1 MEQKI
6 VISDQVYTIDTREEN
21 PEMFAKLAKAMT
33 IYYDLKEKYEQIK
46 EEYDLA
52 HYRMEQM
59 FGKGFEEV
67 GLKKMSD
74 KYLTITYIPE
84 TQGTTKISR
93 EPSKEKMIEIMNQL
107 GIDEEEYMETVEKT
121 TGKRKAYI
129 KETTK

>member
-1 MEQKI
+1 MEQKV
-6 VISDQVYTIDTREEN
+6 VIADQVYTIDTREEN
-21 PEMFAKLAKAMT
+21 PEMFAQLAKAMT
-33 IYYDLKEKYEQIK
+33 IYYDLKERYEQVK

-74 KYLTITYIPE
+74 NYLTITYIPE
-84 TQGTTKISR
+84 TQGNTKVVR
-93 EPSKEKMIEIMNQL
+93 QANTDKMLQIMQEL
-107 GIDEEEYMETVEKT
+107 GIDEDEYMETVEKT

-129 KETTK
+129 KETIK